1 MARKAS
7 LVDQMRAA
15 AATVMPAPDATPAT
29 LDATQPTPADSHA
42 RAPIEARQNFSSLLR
57 ESPDS
62 HARAPIE
69 APSKDM
75 TTTAIHIPRDVHDLL
90 RRVAVERAVRNQG
103 GRPSVSAVL
112 TELVRQHWD
121 ELEAE
126 ARR

>member
-29 LDATQPTPADSHA
+29 LEAARPILADAHA
-42 RAPIEARQNFSSLLR
+42 RAPT
-57 ESPDS
+57 
-62 HARAPIE
+62 E

-75 TTTAIHIPRDVHDLL
+75 TTTAIHIPRDVHDML

-112 TELVRQHWD
+112 TDLVRRHWD

>member
-29 LDATQPTPADSHA
+29 LDATQPTPA
-42 RAPIEARQNFSSLLR
+42 
-57 ESPDS
+57 DS

-112 TELVRQHWD
+112 TELVRQQWD